1 MSSHPL
7 PLLALLLVLLTSA
20 CSHLLPASRNQ
31 STHLTSFEEAR
42 AAIEVLVPMKSQR
55 QELELGGFNPVT
67 HPNIRLLTQADV
79 VRRFLPS
86 SLVKREELDPGIL
99 ACLEAR
105 DDCRGM
111 EIIISKI
118 DRVRDGG
125 FFSDFFNFERHTTI
139 TGWRFN
145 ATVLFVNDLVV
156 YRTWGGQ
163 PKVNETE
170 NTRNPL
176 GPLQGIGG

>member
-1 MSSHPL
+1 MSTEPAPRPESEQ
-7 PLLALLLVLLTSA
+7 LAW
-20 CSHLLPASRNQ
+20 
-31 STHLTSFEEAR
+31 EEHS
-42 AAIEVLVPMKSQR
+42 LSQLR
-55 QELELGGFNPVT
+55 YFRSLSLREKMVAVQGM
-67 HPNIRLLTQADV
+67 ADV

-86 SLVKREELDPGIL
+86 SLIKREELDPGIL

-105 DDCRGM
+105 DDCRGL
-111 EIIISKI
+111 EIIISRI
-118 DRVRDGG
+118 NRVRDGG
-125 FFSDFFNFERHTTI
+125 FFADFFNFERHTTI

-156 YRTWGGQ
+156 YRSWGGQ

>member
-1 MSSHPL
+1 MTQYLTPLL
-7 PLLALLLVLLTSA
+7 PLFLVLLTSA
-20 CSHLLPASRNQ
+20 CGHLLPESRNQ
-31 STHLTSFEEAR
+31 STPLASFEDAR

-55 QELELGGFNPVT
+55 KELEQGGFNPAT
-67 HPNIRLLTQADV
+67 HPNIKLLTQADV

-105 DDCRGM
+105 DECRGM

-118 DRVRDGG
+118 NRVRDGG

-156 YRTWGGQ
+156 FRTWGGQ

>member
-1 MSSHPL
+1 MRQHTNLL
-7 PLLALLLVLLTSA
+7 PSLLLMLLVSA
-20 CSHLLPASRNQ
+20 CSTLLPQARNQ
-31 STHLTSFEEAR
+31 STPLASFEEAR
-42 AAIEVLVPMKSQR
+42 EAIESLVPMKSDR
-55 QELELGGFNPVT
+55 KELEQGGFNPGT
-67 HPNIRLLTQADV
+67 HPNIKLLTQADV
-79 VRRFLPS
+79 VRKFLPS

>member
-1 MSSHPL
+1 MRQHLNTLCSL
-7 PLLALLLVLLTSA
+7 VFVLLTSA
-20 CSHLLPASRNQ
+20 CGHLLPEARMQ
-31 STHLTSFEEAR
+31 STPLATFEEAR
-42 AAIEVLVPMKSQR
+42 DAIEALVPMKSSR
-55 QELELGGFNPVT
+55 KELELGSFNPVA
-67 HPNIRLLTQADV
+67 HPNIKLMTQADV

-86 SLVKREELDPGIL
+86 SLIKREELDPGIL

-105 DDCRGM
+105 DDCRGW
-111 EIIISKI
+111 EIIISRI
-118 DRVRDGG
+118 NRVRDGG

-156 YRTWGGQ
+156 YRSWGGQ